1 LIRWANEMR
10 MNRSSRIVSIFLAA
24 ALLFAA
30 GCAGVPVKET
40 VLRPITEGMSEE
52 AVRAFN
58 GAESAF
64 KEGRLDRA
72 MELYG
77 TMLERFPSGKAA
89 FVAHLRRGEIL
100 TIREEYARA
109 IKELGLIPRGFEDDP
124 LYPEARYHLA
134 RSHAALGEYGT
145 ADTIVKELLAGTI
158 PARLKATIESLKG
171 DILTAAGKHREA
183 LDWYLKSLKSEPDKP
198 LEEGVKKKAEKI
210 ITTELSLDQL
220 RELEREYRW
229 GYPSGYLLY
238 ALASASYRVRDFD
251 RAQEYLDRFLPD
263 SRHPLFTEGKVLSR
277 RIAAAK
283 LVQPTALGCVLP
295 LTGKYASYGSRVL
308 DAVILASGI
317 FDPGRSVP
325 IELFIED
332 SKGDPD
338 AARAGVRKLVN
349 EHHVIGI
356 IGPLGSA
363 TSLAAAEEAQALGVP
378 IITLTQRAGITET
391 GDYVFRNFLTGDAQV
406 RALVS
411 FAVHSLGIR
420 DFAILHPDDHY
431 GREMTHL
438 FWDAVD
444 RQGGRIRGVEKYPA
458 GQTDFGKEIKSITGL
473 DIPGEKGSEEN
484 RKPIVDFGAL
494 FIPDS
499 ISVVSMIAPQLA
511 FYDVIGVH
519 LLGTNIWN
527 SSELLK
533 KESEYFEGA
542 VFTDCFFLNNTRPE
556 VRTFIDRFYAA
567 WGREPDNV
575 EALAYDATDMLV
587 NLIAGGNMVIRE
599 DLRDG
604 ISRIRNYQGI
614 TGMASFSEGRDA
626 RKPLHILM
634 VVDGEIIQVRQ

>member
-1 LIRWANEMR
+1 
-10 MNRSSRIVSIFLAA
+10 
-24 ALLFAA
+24 
-30 GCAGVPVKET
+30 
-40 VLRPITEGMSEE
+40 MSGE

-58 GAESAF
+58 SAESAF

-77 TMLERFPSGKAA
+77 IMLERFPSGKAA

-100 TIREEYARA
+100 ATREEYARA
-109 IKELGLIPRGFEDDP
+109 IKDLGLIPRGFEDDP
-124 LYPEARYHLA
+124 LYLEARYHLA
-134 RSHAALGEYGT
+134 RSHAALGEYEI
-145 ADTIVKELLAGTI
+145 ADTIVKELLVGTI
-158 PARLKATIESLKG
+158 PASLKPNIESLKG

-183 LDWYLKSLKSEPDKP
+183 LDWYLKSLKSGPDKP
-198 LEEGVKKKAEKI
+198 LEEAVKKKAERI

-220 RELEREYRW
+220 KKLEREYRW

-238 ALASASYRVRDFD
+238 ALASASYRARDFD
-251 RAQEYLDRFLPD
+251 GAQEYLDRFLPD
-263 SRHPLFTEGKVLSR
+263 SRHPLFSEGKALSR

-283 LVQPTALGCVLP
+283 LVQPTALGCILP
-295 LTGKYASYGSRVL
+295 LTGRYASYGNRVL
-308 DAVILASGI
+308 DAVILASGA
-317 FDPGRSVP
+317 FDPGRSAP

-332 SKGDPD
+332 SRGEPA
-338 AARAGVRKLVN
+338 AARQAVRKLVS

-378 IITLTQRAGITET
+378 IITLTQRERITET
-391 GDYVFRNFLTGDAQV
+391 GNYVFRNFLTGDAQV

-411 FAVHSLGIR
+411 FAVNNLGIR
-420 DFAILHPDDHY
+420 DFAILHPDDRY

-444 RQGGRIRGVEKYPA
+444 RQGGRIWGVEGYPV

-473 DIPGEKGSEEN
+473 HTPAEKGSEEN

-499 ISVVSMIAPQLA
+499 STVVSMIAPQMA

-527 SSELLK
+527 SPELLK
-533 KESEYFEGA
+533 KEAEYFEGA
-542 VFTDCFFLNNTRPE
+542 VFTDCFFLNSPRPD

-587 NLIAGGNMVIRE
+587 NLIAGGNMVTRE

-604 ISRIRNYQGI
+604 ISRIQNYQGI
-614 TGMASFSEGRDA
+614 TGMTSFSEGRDA
-626 RKPLHILM
+626 RKSLHILM
-634 VVDGEIIQVRQ
+634 VVDSEVMQVRQ

>member
-1 LIRWANEMR
+1 MARWMNEMR
-10 MNRSSRIVSIFLAA
+10 MNRSSRIVFIFLAA
-24 ALLFAA
+24 ALLLAA
-30 GCAGVPVKET
+30 GCAGVPVKEMIP
-40 VLRPITEGMSEE
+40 RPITEGMSEE

-58 GAESAF
+58 SAESAF
-64 KEGRLDRA
+64 KEGRIDRA

-77 TMLERFPSGKAA
+77 IMLERFPSGKAA

-100 TIREEYARA
+100 ATREEYARA
-109 IKELGLIPRGFEDDP
+109 IKDLGLIPRGFEDDP
-124 LYPEARYHLA
+124 LYLEARYHLA
-134 RSHAALGEYGT
+134 RSHAALGEYET
-145 ADTIVKELLAGTI
+145 ADTIVKELLTGTI
-158 PARLKATIESLKG
+158 PARLKPTIESLKG

-183 LDWYLKSLKSEPDKP
+183 LGWYLKSLKSGPDKL
-198 LEEGVKKKAEKI
+198 LEERVKKRAERI

-220 RELEREYRW
+220 KELEREYRW

-251 RAQEYLDRFLPD
+251 RAQEYLDRFLLD
-263 SRHPLFTEGKVLSR
+263 TQHPLFTEGKALGR

-295 LTGKYASYGSRVL
+295 LTGKYASYGNRVL
-308 DAVILASGI
+308 DAVILASGV
-317 FDPGRSVP
+317 FDPGRSAP

-332 SKGDPD
+332 SKGEP
-338 AARAGVRKLVN
+338 ATARQAVRKLVS

-363 TSLAAAEEAQALGVP
+363 TSLEAAEEAQELGVP

-391 GDYVFRNFLTGDAQV
+391 GDYVFRNFLAGDAQV
-406 RALVS
+406 RVLVS
-411 FAVHSLGIR
+411 FAMNNLGIR

-438 FWDAVD
+438 FWDEVD
-444 RQGGRIRGVEKYPA
+444 RQGGRIRGVEGYPV

-473 DIPGEKGSEEN
+473 NTPGEKGSEES

-499 ISVVSMIAPQLA
+499 GSAVSMIAPQLA

-519 LLGTNIWN
+519 LMGTNIWN
-527 SSELLK
+527 SPDLLK
-533 KESEYFEGA
+533 KEVEYFEGA
-542 VFTDCFFLNNTRPE
+542 VFTDCFFLNSPRPN

-587 NLIAGGNMVIRE
+587 KLIAGGNMVIRE

-604 ISRIRNYQGI
+604 ISRIENYPGI
-614 TGMASFSEGRDA
+614 TGMTSFSEGRDA

-634 VVDGEIIQVRQ
+634 VVDSEIIQVRQ

>member
-1 LIRWANEMR
+1 MR
-10 MNRSSRIVSIFLAA
+10 IQRSSRIVFIFFAA
-24 ALLFAA
+24 ILLFSA

-58 GAESAF
+58 SAESAF

-77 TMLERFPSGKAA
+77 IMLQRFPSGKAA
-89 FVAHLRRGEIL
+89 FVGHLRRGEIF
-100 TIREEYARA
+100 TTRGQYDRA

-124 LYPEARYHLA
+124 LYAEARYHLA
-134 RSHAALGEYGT
+134 RSHAAQGEYEV
-145 ADTIVKELLAGTI
+145 AEKIVTELLKEAI
-158 PARLKATIESLKG
+158 PERLKPNVESLRG
-171 DILTAAGKHREA
+171 DILTAAGNYREA
-183 LDWYLKSLKSEPDKP
+183 LDWYLKSLKSGPDKP
-198 LEEGVKKKAEKI
+198 LEEGVKKKAERI

-251 RAQEYLDRFLPD
+251 RAQEYLDRFLLD
-263 SRHPLFTEGKVLSR
+263 SRHPLFTEGKALSR

-295 LTGKYASYGSRVL
+295 LTGKYASYGNRVL
-308 DAVILASGI
+308 DAVILASGA
-317 FDPGRSVP
+317 FDPGRSAP

-332 SKGDPD
+332 SKGEP
-338 AARAGVRKLVN
+338 ATARQAVRKLVS

-363 TSLAAAEEAQALGVP
+363 TSLEAAEEAQELGVP

-391 GDYVFRNFLTGDAQV
+391 GEYVFRNFLTGDAQV

-411 FAVHSLGIR
+411 FAMNTLGIR
-420 DFAILHPDDHY
+420 DFAILHPDDNY
-431 GREMTHL
+431 GTEMTHL
-438 FWDAVD
+438 FWDEVA
-444 RQGGRIRGVEKYPA
+444 RQGGRIRGLEGYPA
-458 GQTDFGKEIKSITGL
+458 GQADFGKEIKSITGL
-473 DIPGEKGSEEN
+473 NIPGEKGSEED

-499 ISVVSMIAPQLA
+499 SSVVSMIAPQLA

-527 SSELLK
+527 SPEFLK

-542 VFTDCFFLNNTRPE
+542 VFTDCFFLNSTRPE
-556 VRTFIDRFYAA
+556 VRSFIDRFYAA

-575 EALAYDATDMLV
+575 EALAYDVTDMLV
-587 NLIAGGNMVIRE
+587 KLIAGGDMVIRE

-604 ISRIRNYQGI
+604 ISRIEGYPGI
-614 TGMASFSEGRDA
+614 TGVTSFSTGRDT

-634 VVDGEIIQVRQ
+634 VVDNEIIQVRQ

>member
-1 LIRWANEMR
+1 MTLWANEMR
-10 MNRSSRIVSIFLAA
+10 VNRSSRIVLIFLVA
-24 ALLFAA
+24 ALLLAT
-30 GCAGVPVKET
+30 GCAGLPVKET
-40 VLRPITEGMSEE
+40 TLWPITEGMSEE

-58 GAESAF
+58 SAESAF

-77 TMLERFPSGKAA
+77 IMLQGFPSGKAA

-100 TIREEYARA
+100 ATRGQYDRA

-124 LYPEARYHLA
+124 LYAEARYHLA
-134 RSHAALGEYGT
+134 RSHAALGEYET
-145 ADTIVKELLAGTI
+145 AKKIVKELFAGTI
-158 PARLKATIESLKG
+158 PASLKPNIESLKG

-183 LDWYLKSLKSEPDKP
+183 LDWYLKSLRSGPNKP
-198 LEEGVKKKAEKI
+198 LEDAVKKKAEKI

-220 RELEREYRW
+220 RELEREYRR

-238 ALASASYRVRDFD
+238 ALASALYRVRDFD
-251 RAQEYLDRFLPD
+251 GAQEYLDRFLLD
-263 SRHPLFTEGKVLSR
+263 SRHPLFTEGKALGK

-295 LTGKYASYGSRVL
+295 LTGRYASYGNRVL

-317 FDPGRSVP
+317 FDPGRSVSV
-325 IELFIED
+325 ELFIED
-332 SKGDPD
+332 SKGDPA

-363 TSLAAAEEAQALGVP
+363 TSLEAAEEAQKLGVP

-411 FAVHSLGIR
+411 FAMNNLGIR

-431 GREMTHL
+431 GTEMTHL
-438 FWDAVD
+438 FWDEVD

-458 GQTDFGKEIKSITGL
+458 GQTDFGKEIKSIMGL
-473 DIPGEKGSEEN
+473 NIPVEKGSEEN

-511 FYDVIGVH
+511 FYDVIGVY

-527 SSELLK
+527 SPELLK
-533 KESEYFEGA
+533 KEVEYLEGA
-542 VFTDCFFLNNTRPE
+542 VFTDCFFLNSPRPD

-575 EALAYDATDMLV
+575 EALAYDTTDMLV

-604 ISRIRNYQGI
+604 ISRIENYPGI
-614 TGMASFSEGRDA
+614 TGMTSFSAGRDA

-634 VVDGEIIQVRQ
+634 VVDSDIIQVLQ